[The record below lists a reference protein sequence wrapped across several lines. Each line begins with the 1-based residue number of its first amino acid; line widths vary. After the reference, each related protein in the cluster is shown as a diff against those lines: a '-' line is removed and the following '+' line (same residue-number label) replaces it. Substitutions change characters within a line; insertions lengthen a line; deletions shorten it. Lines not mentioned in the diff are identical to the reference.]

1 MIVKHAVGGTDD
13 GLAVP
18 LRIPRHTNPRL
29 DVVFVSLNAFLQSE
43 IVIARKCK
51 GGGWFELWRDLDVVA
66 NAVVQGQVQTDAP
79 RVLPK
84 KSDRNVMERI
94 AGPAET
100 LNKIGGDAR
109 AVSLHCVEDRK
120 RGWEG
125 SDGTE
130 VIHAAIVHGEG
141 GADRK
146 IIEISP
152 EFRVVA
158 TDAPGK
164 IVGELIE
171 VFDPLYVGVRLATEE
186 CEAGDVHGGV
196 SSSRNRGVVEV
207 RKPAA
212 GVLKAKFVHLV
223 LADRP
228 AVLCHSRNV
237 PISLLRGPRISVLP
251 EWLVLAADFNARD
264 RAGANIGAQHKAMVG
279 ADVVIKTQRIET
291 GALKNGEVS
300 FLRRQSLVGSRHKAR
315 RCRAGRGKTTDSRY
329 TGESLRPSSVD
340 RHAGRCAH
348 QEFITRYDGSNNSTE
363 RSRVLDGQLLKFR
376 PQETCLVTG
385 HLNCAKRKRQQSSR
399 RGSRIEW
406 HQVEVVL
413 SNAGKAGLMP
423 PRNLV
428 RKVVV
433 GLVLLDRST
442 EGNTALYTRIRGL

>member
-18 LRIPRHTNPRL
+18 LRIPRDTNPRL

-51 GGGWFELWRDLDVVA
+51 GGGWFELWRNLDVVA
-66 NAVVQGQVQTDAP
+66 NAVVQGQVRTDAP

-94 AGPAET
+94 AGTAET

-109 AVSLHCVEDRK
+109 TVSLHCIEDRK

-125 SDGTE
+125 SDGAE

-152 EFRVVA
+152 ELRVVA

-164 IVGELIE
+164 IVGELIAL
-171 VFDPLYVGVRLATEE
+171 FDPLYVGVRLATEE
-186 CEAGDVHGGV
+186 CEAGDVHGRV

-223 LADRP
+223 VADRP
-228 AVLCHSRNV
+228 AVLRHSRNV
-237 PISLLRGPRISVLP
+237 SINLLRGPRISVLP
-251 EWLVLAADFNARD
+251 EWLVFAADFNARD
-264 RAGANIGAQHKAMVG
+264 RAGATIGAQHKAIVG
-279 ADVVIKTQRIET
+279 ADVVIKTQRIKT
-291 GALKNGEVS
+291 GALKNGKVS
-300 FLRRQSLVGSRHKAR
+300 FLRCQSLVGSGHKAR
-315 RCRAGRGKTTDSRY
+315 RRRAGRGNTADSRY
-329 TGESLRPSSVD
+329 TGETLRPNSLH
-340 RHAGRCAH
+340 RHAGRRAH
-348 QEFITRYDGSNNSTE
+348 EEFITRHAGSNSAE
-363 RSRVLDGQLLKFR
+363 RSRILYGQLLQFR
-376 PQETCLVTG
+376 TQKTRLIAG
-385 HLNCAKRKRQQSSR
+385 HLNCAKGKRQQSSC

-413 SNAGKAGLMP
+413 PNAGKPGLMA

-433 GLVLLDRST
+433 GFVLLDRST
-442 EGNTALYTRIRGL
+442 EGNTALHARIRGL